1 MKTRKKGQTW
11 STDAIIAVSLF
22 IGVLIVF
29 FYIAGFLSQGQKYD
43 ELTAEGEKIPQSLTF
58 AENVSGL
65 AFIEGTKVDRQ
76 KLDALAAQDYA
87 EIKKKLGVTNDFCLH
102 FEDEDG
108 NLVRIDG
115 KVGLGSDKVLLNGTP
130 CSSVPG

>member
-1 MKTRKKGQTW
+1 MIKAIKIRGKGQTW

-58 AENVSGL
+58 ADNSSGL
-65 AFIEGTKVDRQ
+65 AFIKGNRIDND
-76 KLDALAAQDYA
+76 KLEFFALQEYDQ
-87 EIKKKLGVTNDFCLH
+87 IKKRLGITNDFCLH
-102 FEDEDG
+102 FEDQEG
-108 NLVRIDG
+108 KILLID
-115 KVGLGSDKVLLNGTP
+115 D
-130 CSSVPG
+130 